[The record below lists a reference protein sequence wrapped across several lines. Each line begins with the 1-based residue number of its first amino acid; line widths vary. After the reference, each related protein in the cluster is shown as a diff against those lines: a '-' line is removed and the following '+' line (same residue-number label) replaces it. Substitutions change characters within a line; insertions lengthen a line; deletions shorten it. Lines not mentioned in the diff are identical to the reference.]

1 MNCQF
6 EKNNDNS
13 KLEVKLKIEEE
24 EDELIHTGLCDSKDA
39 SLSKVNLISSGFIK
53 DIVHIH

>member
-24 EDELIHTGLCDSKDA
+24 EDELIHTGLCDSKMHHF
-39 SLSKVNLISSGFIK
+39 LK
-53 DIVHIH
+53 